1 METFDDKTQDINNII
16 KDAAKAA
23 RIYELILNN
32 MNLDKIDVTLVDTK
46 TLNDSDST
54 KSLEYII
61 EIGNK
66 KDETQRKINTF
77 TMSIKSM
84 MKLIVCDIQND
95 IYNLKNLS
103 KLSAFYYFFKFR
115 ESNDINE
122 EKYYIKK
129 IDSVVDK
136 ILLNKN
142 YYYKILQLLDQLKEQ
157 DILGNNKKKKNDAYF
172 QILFNLNE
180 NIFCDLINKF
190 MNKKKSSYPQY
201 GIPLP
206 LISFKDKDLDKKMKT
221 INNILYVLQKTESF
235 KTKKRFEY
243 FYIFKSEPELLD
255 EINYL
260 LKNTNKSPI
269 VSFDKIDNEIEEED
283 INYSLDIIEKQKND
297 EDIISEL
304 NQLLVEGKK
313 KQKLFREK
321 KEKISQKYNKLLDE
335 FNQVNTN
342 YENFLNDFNKKLIEL
357 KNKLVECNK
366 TKNKKTSENDS
377 LKSSLDKKDDTIKGI
392 SY

>member
-1 METFDDKTQDINNII
+1 METSDDKTQDINNII

-77 TMSIKSM
+77 TMAIKSM

-243 FYIFKSEPELLD
+243 FYTFKSEPELLD

-366 TKNKKTSENDS
+366 TKNKKTSEIDS